1 LAYCNATA
9 FSPTGAVPLRGRA
22 MVLMMAESAV
32 SLLTLAVIA
41 ARTINILDY

>member
-1 LAYCNATA
+1 
-9 FSPTGAVPLRGRA
+9 

-41 ARTINILDY
+41 ARAINILDS